1 MTARLPRV
9 VEPSLEAGGVVQLRS
24 GGFSMVIE
32 SVADGVATC
41 VWADKQ
47 GKIRR
52 EQLAAAVLKR
62 STEGTDM
69 ILVVPGLDAS
79 EAEIDE
85 AVWGKH

>member
-1 MTARLPRV
+1 MTAKLPKV
-9 VEPSLEAGGVVQLRS
+9 VEPCLEPGGVVQLRS

-32 SVADGVATC
+32 SVSEGVAIC

-47 GKIRR
+47 GRIRR
-52 EQLAAAVLKR
+52 EQLPTAVLKR